1 MIVTRNFYRFVL
13 WCAVFAGLG
22 IGGVNGPGA
31 GEVFVSNM
39 PTALHRGVWEVELKA
54 DSFRGN
60 PFFDVE
66 FSVVF
71 TLPDGSEVKAE
82 GFFKGKNLW
91 AARAYCAQVGLWK
104 WRSVSNQAGLDGKSG
119 NFEVKP
125 SNLPGKLRKHPAD
138 SRQFAYD
145 NGRWFL
151 HLGDTA
157 YRYVAATEPLWQQYI
172 DEAAEVGFTKVRT
185 WFSSGR
191 HDIGALFAP
200 DRQGLDLA
208 YWDEIERRLR
218 YALEKYPHIQFQV
231 IIYGEDWP
239 ELKRYGEGDR
249 AAQLVARYAQARFSA
264 FSNVYWCISNDAHI
278 SAGPGSRNAD
288 PAVINRIGQEMK
300 EREPW
305 GTLLTNHQQRFQ
317 GYSFVDAPWS
327 DIVTLEDRD
336 QVAGAIVL
344 QYRRLANCP
353 VVLDE
358 DRYGI
363 YISPQHDRYFF
374 RRLMWANLLSGGH
387 ATYGGLNTYEPFDG
401 PEGIRG
407 VRGYRTAVRDGR
419 LDDGAADFLHI
430 KRFFEESGLTL
441 VGLEPNDAMA
451 GNNGH
456 MVKVMEGKKTI
467 IAYLQNPDSPTPETA
482 NVAEIP
488 ATCRMHLPPGQWRIR
503 WYDPRSGQWHAD
515 PDRKEITGGYTRD
528 FKSPFPG
535 DAVLLLQLP

>member
-1 MIVTRNFYRFVL
+1 MMRHHFQLSAPTWGMSAIL
-13 WCAVFAGLG
+13 GLFLTTWA
-22 IGGVNGPGA
+22 NAAPA
-31 GEVFVSNM
+31 FVSGT
-39 PTALHRGVWEVELKA
+39 PTAPHRGVWEGELTL
-54 DSFRGN
+54 DRVRGN

-66 FSVVF
+66 FHIIF

-82 GFFKGKNLW
+82 GFFKGENRW
-91 AARAYCAQVGLWK
+91 AARAYCSQLGRWK
-104 WRSVSNQAGLDGKSG
+104 WRSVSNQPELDGRSG
-119 NFEVKP
+119 SFEVQP

-145 NGRWFL
+145 NGQWFL

-157 YRYVAATEPLWQQYI
+157 YRFVAATEPLWQQYI
-172 DEAAEVGFTKVRT
+172 DEAVEVGFTKVRT

-200 DRQGLDLA
+200 DRQGLNLA

-239 ELKRYGEGDR
+239 ELARYGKGDR

-264 FSNVYWCISNDAHI
+264 FPNVYWCISNDAHI
-278 SAGPGSRNAD
+278 SSGSGARNAD
-288 PAVINRIGQEMK
+288 PAVINQIGNDMK
-300 EREPW
+300 RREPW

-317 GYSFVDAPWS
+317 GYSFVDAAWS

-401 PEGIRG
+401 PKGIRG
-407 VRGYRTAVRDGR
+407 IHGYRTAVADGR

-441 VGLEPNDAMA
+441 AGLEPNDAMA

-456 MVKVMEGKKTI
+456 LVKVMEGKKTI

-482 NVAEIP
+482 NVSETP

-503 WYDPRSGQWHAD
+503 WYDPRSGKWHPD
-515 PDRKEITGGYTRD
+515 PERAEITGGYTRD
-528 FKSPFPG
+528 FTSPFSG